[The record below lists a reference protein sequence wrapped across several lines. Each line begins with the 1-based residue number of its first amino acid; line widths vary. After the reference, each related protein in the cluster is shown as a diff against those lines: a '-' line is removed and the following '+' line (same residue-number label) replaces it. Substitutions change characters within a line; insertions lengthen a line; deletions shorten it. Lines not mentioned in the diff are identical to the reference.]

1 MLIPTD
7 NKDKNT
13 ILLIL
18 AGVGAAAAG
27 AAVYAYNK
35 FFGDDKKDN
44 KPRQNDIILL
54 CGEVAAGKSSII
66 NWLVNGNFKADSHD
80 ATVKRKKHE
89 VFSIWKAYDIYDT
102 SGSANEDTEL
112 LKKELLL
119 KKKSVINVYVFDISK
134 LKDKE
139 FSDRIDRG
147 IKLCKDEAD
156 KHGWK
161 AFAIGTHAAESGLSV
176 DEIKEQKNRIKI
188 DLNVDCEFYELNPAQ
203 REEYHPQISKDAL
216 LDKICE
222 ISSNS

>member
-89 VFSIWKAYDIYDT
+89 VFSTLKTYDIYDT
-102 SGSANEDTEL
+102 SGSFNEDTEGLKERL
-112 LKKELLL
+112 LNE
-119 KKKSVINVYVFDISK
+119 KSVINVYVFDISK

-147 IKLCKDEAD
+147 IRLCKDEAD

-161 AFAIGTHAAESGLSV
+161 AFAIGTHATESGLSV
-176 DEIKEQKNRIKI
+176 DEIREQKNRIKT
-188 DLNVDCEFYELNPAQ
+188 DLNVECEFYELDPAQ

>member
-1 MLIPTD
+1 MLQLIPI
-7 NKDKNT
+7 
-13 ILLIL
+13 IL
-18 AGVGAAAAG
+18 GAAAAG

-35 FFGDDKKDN
+35 FFGDDKKEYI
-44 KPRQNDIILL
+44 PPQNDIILL
-54 CGEVAAGKSSII
+54 CGEVAVGKSSII

-80 ATVKRKKHE
+80 ATVKHKKHE

-102 SGSANEDTEL
+102 SDSVNEDTEL

-119 KKKSVINVYVFDISK
+119 EKKSVINVYVFDISK

-139 FSDRIDRG
+139 FSDRIDSG
-147 IKLCKDEAD
+147 IRLCKDEAD

-161 AFAIGTHAAESGLSV
+161 AFVIGTHAAESGLSEG
-176 DEIKEQKNRIKI
+176 EIKEQKNRIKT
-188 DLNVDCEFYELNPAQ
+188 DLHIDCEFYELDPTQ
-203 REEYHPQISKDAL
+203 WEEYYPQISKDAL

>member
-1 MLIPTD
+1 MRNPTD
-7 NKDKNT
+7 NNNT
-13 ILLIL
+13 ILLLL

-35 FFGDDKKDN
+35 FFGDDKKDYE
-44 KPRQNDIILL
+44 PPQNDIILL
-54 CGEVAAGKSSII
+54 CGEVAVGKSSII

-80 ATVKRKKHE
+80 ATVKHKKHE

-102 SGSANEDTEL
+102 SGSVNTDTEL

-119 KKKSVINVYVFDISK
+119 EKKSVINVYVFDISK

-147 IKLCKDEAD
+147 IRLCKDEAD

-161 AFAIGTHAAESGLSV
+161 AFAIGTHATESGLSV
-176 DEIKEQKNRIKI
+176 DEIREQKNRIKT
-188 DLNVDCEFYELNPAQ
+188 DLNVECEFYELDPTQ
-203 REEYHPQISKDAL
+203 WEEYYPQISKDAL

>member
-1 MLIPTD
+1 MLQLIPI
-7 NKDKNT
+7 
-13 ILLIL
+13 IL
-18 AGVGAAAAG
+18 GAAAAG

-80 ATVKRKKHE
+80 ATVKYKRHV
-89 VFSIWKAYDIYDT
+89 VFSTLKTYDTYDT
-102 SGSANEDTEL
+102 SGSFNEDTEGLKERL
-112 LKKELLL
+112 LNE
-119 KKKSVINVYVFDISK
+119 KSVINVYVFDISK

-147 IKLCKDEAD
+147 IRLCKDEAD

-161 AFAIGTHAAESGLSV
+161 AFAIGTHATESGLSV
-176 DEIKEQKNRIKI
+176 DEIREQKNRIKT
-188 DLNVDCEFYELNPAQ
+188 DLNVECEFYELDPAQ

>member
-89 VFSIWKAYDIYDT
+89 VSSIWKAYDIYDT
-102 SGSANEDTEL
+102 SGSANEDTER

-119 KKKSVINVYVFDISK
+119 EKKSVINVYVFDISK

-139 FSDRIDRG
+139 FSDRIDSG
-147 IKLCKDEAD
+147 IRLCKDEAD

-161 AFAIGTHAAESGLSV
+161 AFVIGTHATESGLSEG
-176 DEIKEQKNRIKI
+176 EIKEQKNRIKT
-188 DLNVDCEFYELNPAQ
+188 DLNVDCEFYELDPAQ

>member
-1 MLIPTD
+1 MRNPTD
-7 NKDKNT
+7 NNNT
-13 ILLIL
+13 ILLLL
-18 AGVGAAAAG
+18 AGAGAAAVGAG
-27 AAVYAYNK
+27 VYAYNK
-35 FFGDDKKDN
+35 FFGDDKKDD
-44 KPRQNDIILL
+44 KPRQNDTILL

-66 NWLVNGNFKADSHD
+66 NWLENDNFKADSHD

-89 VFSIWKAYDIYDT
+89 VSSILKTYDIYDT
-102 SGSANEDTEL
+102 SGSANEDTER
-112 LKKELLL
+112 LKRELLSN
-119 KKKSVINVYVFDISK
+119 KKSVINVYVFDISK

-147 IKLCKDEAD
+147 IRLCKDEAD

-161 AFAIGTHAAESGLSV
+161 AFVIGTHAAKSGLS
-176 DEIKEQKNRIKI
+176 EGAIREQKNRIKT

>member
-1 MLIPTD
+1 MRNPTD
-7 NKDKNT
+7 NNNT

-18 AGVGAAAAG
+18 AGAG
-27 AAVYAYNK
+27 AAVVGAGVYAYNK
-35 FFGDDKKDN
+35 FFGDDKKDD

-66 NWLVNGNFKADSHD
+66 NWLANNKFQSNSHD
-80 ATVKRKKHE
+80 ATVKYKRHV
-89 VFSIWKAYDIYDT
+89 VFSALKTYDIYDT
-102 SGSANEDTEL
+102 SGSFNEDTEGLKERL
-112 LKKELLL
+112 LNE
-119 KKKSVINVYVFDISK
+119 KSVINVYVFDISK

-161 AFAIGTHAAESGLSV
+161 AFVIGTHAAKSGLSEV
-176 DEIKEQKNRIKI
+176 EIKEQKNRIKT
-188 DLNVDCEFYELNPAQ
+188 DLNVECEFYELDPAQ
-203 REEYHPQISKDAL
+203 WEEYHPQISKDAL

>member
-1 MLIPTD
+1 M
-7 NKDKNT
+7 
-13 ILLIL
+13 
-18 AGVGAAAAG
+18 
-27 AAVYAYNK
+27 
-35 FFGDDKKDN
+35 
-44 KPRQNDIILL
+44 
-54 CGEVAAGKSSII
+54 AAGKSSII

-80 ATVKRKKHE
+80 ATVKHKKHE

-102 SGSANEDTEL
+102 SGSVNTDTEL

-119 KKKSVINVYVFDISK
+119 EKKSVINVYVFDISK

-139 FSDRIDRG
+139 FSDRIDSG
-147 IKLCKDEAD
+147 IWLCKDEAD

-161 AFAIGTHAAESGLSV
+161 AFVIGTHAAKSGLSEG
-176 DEIKEQKNRIKI
+176 EIREQKNRIKT
-188 DLNVDCEFYELNPAQ
+188 DLNVDCEFYELDLAQ

>member
-1 MLIPTD
+1 MRNPTD
-7 NKDKNT
+7 NNNT
-13 ILLIL
+13 ILLLL
-18 AGVGAAAAG
+18 AGAGAAAVGAG
-27 AAVYAYNK
+27 VYAYNK
-35 FFGDDKKDN
+35 FFGDDKKDD

-66 NWLVNGNFKADSHD
+66 NWLVSDNFKANNHD
-80 ATVKRKKHE
+80 ATVKYKRHV
-89 VFSIWKAYDIYDT
+89 VFSTLKTYDIYDT
-102 SGSANEDTEL
+102 SGSFNEDTEGLKERL
-112 LKKELLL
+112 LNE
-119 KKKSVINVYVFDISK
+119 KSVINVYVFDISK

-147 IKLCKDEAD
+147 IRLCKDEAD

-161 AFAIGTHAAESGLSV
+161 AFAIGTHATESGLSV
-176 DEIKEQKNRIKI
+176 DEIREQKNRIKT
-188 DLNVDCEFYELNPAQ
+188 DLNVECEFYELDPAQ

>member
-1 MLIPTD
+1 MLQLIPI
-7 NKDKNT
+7 
-13 ILLIL
+13 IL
-18 AGVGAAAAG
+18 GAAAAG

-35 FFGDDKKDN
+35 FFGDDKKEYI
-44 KPRQNDIILL
+44 PPQNDIILL
-54 CGEVAAGKSSII
+54 CGEVAVGKSSII

-80 ATVKRKKHE
+80 ATVKHKKHE

-102 SGSANEDTEL
+102 SDSVNEDTEL

-119 KKKSVINVYVFDISK
+119 EKKSVINVYVFDISK

-139 FSDRIDRG
+139 FSDRIDSG
-147 IKLCKDEAD
+147 IRLCKDEAD

-161 AFAIGTHAAESGLSV
+161 AFVIGTHAAESGLSEG
-176 DEIKEQKNRIKI
+176 EIKEQKNRIKT
-188 DLNVDCEFYELNPAQ
+188 DLHIDCEFYELDPAQ
-203 REEYHPQISKDAL
+203 WEEYHPQISKDAL

>member
-89 VFSIWKAYDIYDT
+89 VFSTLKTYDIYDT
-102 SGSANEDTEL
+102 SGSFNEDTEGLKERL
-112 LKKELLL
+112 LNE
-119 KKKSVINVYVFDISK
+119 KSVINVYVFDISK

-147 IKLCKDEAD
+147 IRLCKDEAD

-161 AFAIGTHAAESGLSV
+161 AFVIGTHATESGLSV
-176 DEIKEQKNRIKI
+176 DEIREQKNRIKT
-188 DLNVDCEFYELNPAQ
+188 DLNVDCEFYELDPAQ

>member
-80 ATVKRKKHE
+80 ATVNRTKHE
-89 VFSIWKAYDIYDT
+89 VFSTLKTYDIYDT
-102 SGSANEDTEL
+102 SGSFNEDTEGLKERL
-112 LKKELLL
+112 LNE
-119 KKKSVINVYVFDISK
+119 KSVINVYVFDISK

-147 IKLCKDEAD
+147 IRLCKDEAD

-161 AFAIGTHAAESGLSV
+161 AFAIGTHATESGLSV
-176 DEIKEQKNRIKI
+176 DEIREQKNRIKT
-188 DLNVDCEFYELNPAQ
+188 DLNVECEFYELDPAQ

>member
-1 MLIPTD
+1 MRNPTD
-7 NKDKNT
+7 NNNT
-13 ILLIL
+13 ILLLL
-18 AGVGAAAAG
+18 AGAGAAAVGAG
-27 AAVYAYNK
+27 VYAYNK
-35 FFGDDKKDN
+35 FFGDDKKDD

-80 ATVKRKKHE
+80 ATVKYKRHV
-89 VFSIWKAYDIYDT
+89 VFSTLKTYDIYDT
-102 SGSANEDTEL
+102 SGSFNEDTEGLKERL
-112 LKKELLL
+112 LNE
-119 KKKSVINVYVFDISK
+119 KSVINVYVFDISK

-147 IKLCKDEAD
+147 IRLCKDEAD

-161 AFAIGTHAAESGLSV
+161 AFAIGTHATESGLSV
-176 DEIKEQKNRIKI
+176 DEIREQKNRIKT
-188 DLNVDCEFYELNPAQ
+188 DLNVECEFYELDPAQ

>member
-1 MLIPTD
+1 MPLPLIP
-7 NKDKNT
+7 
-13 ILLIL
+13 IIL
-18 AGVGAAAAG
+18 AGVGAAAVGAG
-27 AAVYAYNK
+27 VYAYNK
-35 FFGDDKKDN
+35 FFGDDKKDYE
-44 KPRQNDIILL
+44 PPQNDIILL

-89 VFSIWKAYDIYDT
+89 VSSILKTYDIYDT
-102 SGSANEDTEL
+102 SGSFNEDTEGLKERL
-112 LKKELLL
+112 LNE
-119 KKKSVINVYVFDISK
+119 KSVINVYVFDISK

-147 IKLCKDEAD
+147 IRLCKDEAD

-161 AFAIGTHAAESGLSV
+161 AFVIGTHAAKSGLSV
-176 DEIKEQKNRIKI
+176 DEIKEQKNRIKT
-188 DLNVDCEFYELNPAQ
+188 DLNVDCEFYELDPTQ
-203 REEYHPQISKDAL
+203 WEEYHPQISKDAL

>member
-35 FFGDDKKDN
+35 FFGDDKKDD
-44 KPRQNDIILL
+44 KPRQNDTILL

-89 VFSIWKAYDIYDT
+89 VSSILKTYDIYDT
-102 SGSANEDTEL
+102 SGSFNEDTEGLKERL
-112 LKKELLL
+112 LNE
-119 KKKSVINVYVFDISK
+119 KSVINVYVFDISK

-139 FSDRIDRG
+139 FSDRIDSG

-161 AFAIGTHAAESGLSV
+161 VFVIGTHAAESGLSA

-188 DLNVDCEFYELNPAQ
+188 DLNVDCEFYELDPAQ

-216 LDKICE
+216 LNKICE

>member
-1 MLIPTD
+1 MLQLIPI
-7 NKDKNT
+7 
-13 ILLIL
+13 IL
-18 AGVGAAAAG
+18 GAAAAG

-35 FFGDDKKDN
+35 FFGDDKKEYI
-44 KPRQNDIILL
+44 PPQNDIILL
-54 CGEVAAGKSSII
+54 CGEVAVGKSSII

-80 ATVKRKKHE
+80 ATVKHKKHE

-119 KKKSVINVYVFDISK
+119 EKKSVINVYVFDISK

-139 FSDRIDRG
+139 FSDRIDSG
-147 IKLCKDEAD
+147 IRLCKDEAD

-161 AFAIGTHAAESGLSV
+161 AFVIGTHAAESGLSEG
-176 DEIKEQKNRIKI
+176 EIKEQKNRIKT
-188 DLNVDCEFYELNPAQ
+188 DLHIDCEFYELDPAQ
-203 REEYHPQISKDAL
+203 WEEYHPQISKDAL

>member
-1 MLIPTD
+1 MLQLIPI
-7 NKDKNT
+7 
-13 ILLIL
+13 IL
-18 AGVGAAAAG
+18 GAAAAG

-35 FFGDDKKDN
+35 FFGDDKKDYE
-44 KPRQNDIILL
+44 PPQNDIILL

-89 VFSIWKAYDIYDT
+89 VSSIWKAYDIYDT

-119 KKKSVINVYVFDISK
+119 EKKSVINVYVFDISK

-139 FSDRIDRG
+139 FSDRIDSG
-147 IKLCKDEAD
+147 IRLCKDEAD

-161 AFAIGTHAAESGLSV
+161 AFVIGTHAAKSGLSEG
-176 DEIKEQKNRIKI
+176 EIREQKNRIKT
-188 DLNVDCEFYELNPAQ
+188 DLNVDCEFYELDPTQ
-203 REEYHPQISKDAL
+203 WEEYYPQISKDAL

>member
-1 MLIPTD
+1 MLQLIPI
-7 NKDKNT
+7 
-13 ILLIL
+13 IL
-18 AGVGAAAAG
+18 GAAAAG

-35 FFGDDKKDN
+35 FFA
-44 KPRQNDIILL
+44 PHRTLLL

-66 NWLVNGNFKADSHD
+66 NWLENDNFKADSHD

-89 VFSIWKAYDIYDT
+89 VSSILKTYDIYDT
-102 SGSANEDTEL
+102 SSSANEDTER
-112 LKKELLL
+112 LKRELLSN
-119 KKKSVINVYVFDISK
+119 KKSVINVYVFDISK

-139 FSDRIDRG
+139 FSDRIYRG
-147 IKLCKDEAD
+147 IRLCKDEAD

-161 AFAIGTHAAESGLSV
+161 AFAIGTHATESGLSEG
-176 DEIKEQKNRIKI
+176 EIKEQKNRIKT

>member
-1 MLIPTD
+1 MLQLIPI
-7 NKDKNT
+7 
-13 ILLIL
+13 IL
-18 AGVGAAAAG
+18 GAAAAG

-54 CGEVAAGKSSII
+54 CGEVAACKSSII

-89 VFSIWKAYDIYDT
+89 VFSIWQAYDIYDT
-102 SGSANEDTEL
+102 SGSANEDTER

-119 KKKSVINVYVFDISK
+119 EKKSVINVYVFDISK

-139 FSDRIDRG
+139 FSDRIYRG
-147 IKLCKDEAD
+147 IRLCKDEAD

-161 AFAIGTHAAESGLSV
+161 AFVIGTHATESGLSEGEV
-176 DEIKEQKNRIKI
+176 KEQKNRIKT
-188 DLNVDCEFYELNPAQ
+188 DLNVDCEFYELDPTQ
-203 REEYHPQISKDAL
+203 WEEYYPQISKDAL